1 MRFEFDLKVC
11 YRPVFSKK
19 THSGK
24 IVNISAVG
32 ILITVQKSIPLG
44 AAVEVIADWPVKG
57 KGDMPLKLFIKG
69 RVVRTQPGAVALRIV
84 RVELL
89 SETQAAARWNRIE

>member
-1 MRFEFDLKVC
+1 MRFEIELNAC
-11 YRPVFSKK
+11 YWPGFSN
-19 THSGK
+19 TTQFGK

-32 ILITVQKSIPLG
+32 LLFTVQNDIPLW

-69 RVVRTQPGAVALRIV
+69 RVVRTQPGAVALKIV
-84 RVELL
+84 RVEIL
-89 SETQAAARWNRIE
+89 SETEAAARWES

>member
-1 MRFEFDLKVC
+1 MRFEIDLKVC
-11 YRPVFSKK
+11 YRTGFSN
-19 THSGK
+19 TTQFGK

-32 ILITVQKSIPLG
+32 ILFTVQNDIPLW

-57 KGDMPLKLFIKG
+57 KGGMPLKLFIKG